1 MTAAR
6 VSLDDLAE
14 VALDVRVVLGR
25 ASARIADVLAY
36 APGTVVPLDMA
47 PDAPVALLVNGVA
60 VAEGDIVLADDGTLG
75 VEILSVISTADGAA
89 SGADSATSG

>member
-1 MTAAR
+1 VTAAR

-25 ASARIADVLAY
+25 ASVKIADVLAY
-36 APGTVVPLDMA
+36 APGTVVSLDVA

-60 VAEGDIVLADDGTLG
+60 VAEGDLVLADDGTLG
-75 VEILSVISTADGAA
+75 VEILKVISPVEGEAQR
-89 SGADSATSG
+89 

>member
-1 MTAAR
+1 MTSSR

-25 ASARIADVLAY
+25 ASVRIADVLAY
-36 APGTVVPLDMA
+36 TPGTVVSLDIA

-60 VAEGDIVLADDGTLG
+60 VAEGDIVLSDDGSLG
-75 VEILSVISTADGAA
+75 VEILRVISTADGAA
-89 SGADSATSG
+89 QP